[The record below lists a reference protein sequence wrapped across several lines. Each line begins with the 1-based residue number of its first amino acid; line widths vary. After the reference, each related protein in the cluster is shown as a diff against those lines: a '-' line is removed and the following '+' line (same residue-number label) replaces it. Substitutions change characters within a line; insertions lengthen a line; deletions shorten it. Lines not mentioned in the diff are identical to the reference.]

1 MKRERFWDLV
11 NTLCDEYS
19 GSVTSGYRSARR
31 NHFVGG
37 ALNSRHLKGFAAD
50 LVLDDWTKKTACIR
64 TAESLGLRVID
75 ETEKR
80 NHLHI
85 DVDPAGDV

>member
-1 MKRERFWDLV
+1 MKRDRFWDLV
-11 NTLCDEYS
+11 NTLCDEFS

-31 NHFVGG
+31 NHQVGG

-50 LVLDDWTKKTACIR
+50 VVLDDWSKKVSLMKTAK
-64 TAESLGLRVID
+64 ELGLRVID
-75 ETEKR
+75 EVAKR

-85 DVDPAGDV
+85 DVDPDADA